1 MKFENKKFKSNKGY
15 LTKYSWED
23 FRKTGLLAI
32 VNQFLHIFGWAI
44 VVEMDENGT
53 VTEVYPA
60 RCAFRGFPE
69 LNMAMAYEH
78 VSEYIKDNADELLS
92 EAKREDMPVESYKF
106 PLYSKI
112 FVNNGEELAVPDDC
126 VGTNDDKEYGKN
138 NFDDLN
144 IEDITLKINDVVHEI
159 DPTTKITIKDLK
171 DHPVEFQLLDQNNK
185 IRIVRFSSDGYKIK
199 AEVDGE
205 DDVMISYNIY
215 K

>member
-1 MKFENKKFKSNKGY
+1 M
-15 LTKYSWED
+15 
-23 FRKTGLLAI
+23 R
-32 VNQFLHIFGWAI
+32 
-44 VVEMDENGT
+44 
-53 VTEVYPA
+53 
-60 RCAFRGFPE
+60 R
-69 LNMAMAYEH
+69 
-78 VSEYIKDNADELLS
+78 
-92 EAKREDMPVESYKF
+92 
-106 PLYSKI
+106 
-112 FVNNGEELAVPDDC
+112 

-144 IEDITLKINDVVHEI
+144 IEDITLKINDVVHET

-185 IRIVRFSSDGYKIK
+185 IRTVRFSSDGHKIK